1 MGSAPRMDWNKLLD
15 ATRYGRES
23 ESSDIRSPFQRDID
37 RILFSDHFRRLA
49 RKTQVHPLNENDHIH
64 SRLTHSLEVASVG
77 KSLGELVG
85 VFLEE
90 QGELPDKLEPRDVG
104 EAVQAAC
111 LAHDIGNP
119 PFGHSGEEAIK
130 DWFKN
135 RQQDFRHLPKD
146 CLADFTKFD
155 GNAMAVRVLLSTG
168 FHQTGMS
175 PTYAVLGALLKYPW
189 PSLAAEKDKFS
200 YFQTEAK
207 AMEKVADA
215 LGLIAM
221 DNRWS
226 RPPLAYLTEAADD
239 ICYRII
245 DIEDATELGILDGWF
260 MFECFAEYLD
270 LKTAPGEA
278 YDWVWGAHFRQ
289 RNSLLRAKL
298 ITAATQEAAELFK
311 EHYDAI
317 MTGEFDKK
325 YSLMEKSKT
334 GICRRIHDVYKDISG
349 TIFLSRR
356 KAILELGAQN
366 ALGRLLDQTMIDVH
380 EFCDKEQSAINKK
393 VKAILG
399 DEIIDA
405 IPKGEKLCQYRV
417 MMAIV
422 DYISGMTDNYAT
434 DLCRK
439 FLGLG
444 Y

>member
-1 MGSAPRMDWNKLLD
+1 MGPETRMDWNKLLD
-15 ATRYGRES
+15 TTRYGYK
-23 ESSDIRSPFQRDID
+23 SDNKGSRSPFQRDVD

-77 KSLGELVG
+77 KTLGELAG
-85 VFLEE
+85 AFLEKR
-90 QGELPDKLEPRDVG
+90 GELPDGLEPRDVG

-130 DWFKN
+130 DWFKG
-135 RQQDFRHLPKD
+135 RKDDFGNLPEE
-146 CLADFTKFD
+146 CLSDFTRFD

-168 FHQTGMS
+168 FHQSGIS
-175 PTYAVLGALLKYPW
+175 PTHAVLGALLKYPW
-189 PSLAAEKDKFS
+189 SSLAAEKDKFS
-200 YFQTEAK
+200 YFQTEAD
-207 AMEKVADA
+207 AMEKVAGA
-215 LGLIAM
+215 LGLIPL

-245 DIEDATELGILDGWF
+245 DIEDATELDILDDWF
-260 MFECFAEYLD
+260 MFESFAEYLD
-270 LKTAPGEA
+270 LATAPGER
-278 YDWVWGAHFRQ
+278 YDWVWKAHFRQ

-298 ITAATQEAAELFK
+298 ISAATDEAAAIFQT
-311 EHYDAI
+311 HYDDI
-317 MTGEFDKK
+317 MTGSFDKK
-325 YSLMEKSKT
+325 SSLMEKSEN
-334 GICRRIHDVYKDISG
+334 GICRRIHDVYDNISG
-349 TIFLSRR
+349 KIFFSRR

-366 ALGRLLDQTMIDVH
+366 ALGRLLDQAMVDVDG
-380 EFCDKEQSAINKK
+380 FCDPELSPANKK
-393 VKAILG
+393 IKTILG

-405 IPKGEKLCQYRV
+405 IPKDDKLCQYRV

-422 DYISGMTDNYAT
+422 DYVSGMTDHYAT
-434 DLCRK
+434 ELCRK
-439 FLGLG
+439 LLGMG